1 MLIIFIFFKLLRS
14 DLYCCLTFLFNII
27 FFFFFNFLIFKDEP
41 GLAQDFFH
49 QFVQRDPVSVRAK
62 LAFVNGFPAL
72 LSTHQNVPKSSEVI
86 KNLKIS
92 KIKKDETNNENKK
105 KNKKGF
111 SLFRSRK
118 QRNRN
123 SNSGGVIEEE
133 SSGWRDR
140 LAPSFYLFAE
150 KILVSWIG
158 LKIEK
163 NGKYKK
169 KVENS
174 LLITERET
182 KIQEEVIATILI
194 VFYLILLLILSLPPA
209 MIKKGKKVVACVS
222 RKIKK
227 IQVAIKRTVSCTS
240 LCTTSLC
247 SASQSY
253 RQSVQVSDLI

>member
-1 MLIIFIFFKLLRS
+1 M
-14 DLYCCLTFLFNII
+14 
-27 FFFFFNFLIFKDEP
+27 
-41 GLAQDFFH
+41 
-49 QFVQRDPVSVRAK
+49 
-62 LAFVNGFPAL
+62 NGFPAL

-86 KNLKIS
+86 KNLKS
-92 KIKKDETNNENKK
+92 IKTKKEENNNDHRK
-105 KNKKGF
+105 KNKRGF
-111 SLFRSRK
+111 SLFRGRN
-118 QRNRN
+118 QRR
-123 SNSGGVIEEE
+123 SSGSGVIEEE

-158 LKIEK
+158 LKIEN

-174 LLITERET
+174 LLIKERET
-182 KIQEEVIATILI
+182 RIQEEIIATILI

>member
-1 MLIIFIFFKLLRS
+1 M
-14 DLYCCLTFLFNII
+14 
-27 FFFFFNFLIFKDEP
+27 
-41 GLAQDFFH
+41 
-49 QFVQRDPVSVRAK
+49 
-62 LAFVNGFPAL
+62 NGFPAL

-92 KIKKDETNNENKK
+92 KIKKDENNNENRK

-123 SNSGGVIEEE
+123 SNSDVIEEE

-182 KIQEEVIATILI
+182 KMQEEIIATIFI